1 MPDRLVLHIGPHKT
15 GTTAIQF
22 ALRDAAAVLEAR
34 GWHYPLLDPADYAQH
49 RLPNALARGGAEAEA
64 MLDSMLRPGLGVI
77 LSSENFSRLQAAA
90 LARLAERLR
99 GWDVSVVYYQRNF
112 LSLAY
117 SWWQE
122 RVKHGRDEQFPEYMA
137 KTLSFPGR
145 FHLFGP
151 GTVLG
156 RFAAAF
162 GREAVRVYL
171 YDVIREAEGVT
182 RHFGEQVLGLEP
194 GTLPEPGARAVNAS
208 LGPGRVELLRALNSL
223 GKRPAFHDRGNAQ
236 AEAARR
242 AMDERE
248 GAYRAAMTLS
258 YEMPA
263 FRQMERQLLERWSDR
278 ILSPLPEPGLL
289 FRRRELEVSY
299 VTPTVWLAEP
309 ELGAMLRAL

>member
-15 GTTAIQF
+15 GTTAIQN
-22 ALRDAAAVLEAR
+22 ALREAAGALEAQ
-34 GWHYPLLDPADYAQH
+34 GWHYPLLDPADHAQH
-49 RLPNALARGGAEAEA
+49 RLCAALARDDAEAEA
-64 MLDSMLRPGLGVI
+64 MLARMLPPGRDVI

-90 LARLAERLR
+90 LLRLAERLR
-99 GWDVSVVYYQRNF
+99 GRAVEVVYFQRNF

-137 KTLSFPGR
+137 RTLGFPGR

-171 YDVIREAEGVT
+171 YDVIRETDGVT
-182 RHFGEQVLGLEP
+182 RHFGEQVLGLP
-194 GTLPEPGARAVNAS
+194 AGVLPEPGARAVNAS

-223 GKRPAFHDRGNAQ
+223 GKRAAFHERGNAR

-248 GAYRAAMTLS
+248 AAYRTTLTLS

-263 FRQMERQLLERWSDR
+263 FRQMERPLLERWRDTLR
-278 ILSPLPEPGLL
+278 SPLPEPGLV
-289 FRRRELEVSY
+289 FRRRELEVAY
-299 VTPTVWLAEP
+299 VSPTIWLAEA
-309 ELGAMLRAL
+309 ELGALVRAL

>member
-15 GTTAIQF
+15 GTTAIQY
-22 ALRDAAAVLEAR
+22 ALRDAAPGLEAL

-49 RLPNALARGGAEAEA
+49 RLPNALARDGAEAEA
-64 MLDSMLRPGLGVI
+64 MLDSMLRPGLGLI
-77 LSSENFSRLQAAA
+77 LSSENFSRLQAAP

-99 GWDVSVVYYQRNF
+99 CREVSVVYYQRNF

-182 RHFGEQVLGLEP
+182 RHFGEQVLGLEA
-194 GTLPEPGARAVNAS
+194 GALPEPGARAVNAS

-223 GKRPAFHDRGNAQ
+223 DKRAAFHERGNAQ

-242 AMDERE
+242 AMDQRE
-248 GAYRAAMTLS
+248 GAYRAALTLS

-263 FRQMERQLLERWSDR
+263 FRQMERQLLDRWSDR
-278 ILSPLPEPGLL
+278 ILSPLPEPGQL